1 MSSSTLAPQEK
12 MQRYTP
18 PHVLRRQLHGGLRAI
33 YYIVCTVLAILF
45 LAPIVWTMVT
55 SIKPPAEASASPPT
69 FLPSYLSWGNY
80 QHLAVFG
87 DGISIYT
94 TNSAVVAIGTVLC
107 TVMLSTLAGYGF
119 SRFRFPGKDI
129 LFVIILA
136 TLMIPFQ
143 SILIPLF
150 LVLRTLHLQNTLVGL
165 MLVYTTFQ
173 LPFGIFVMRN
183 AFDSVP
189 IEIEEAGLIDGC
201 SSWSILYRVMLSI
214 ITPGMLTVGLFAFFN
229 SWNEFLAALI
239 FMTDSS
245 KFTLPIMLLNAS
257 GGQFGSIDWGLIQ
270 AGITI
275 SMLPCLVLFLL
286 LQRYYVSGLAA
297 GAVKA

>member
-1 MSSSTLAPQEK
+1 MA
-12 MQRYTP
+12 
-18 PHVLRRQLHGGLRAI
+18 LHI
-33 YYIVCTVLAILF
+33 SYYVTCIVLAIIF
-45 LAPIVWTMVT
+45 LAPIIWAMVT
-55 SIKPPAEASASPPT
+55 SLKPPSEASASPPT
-69 FLPSYLSWGNY
+69 FLPSHLSWGNY

-87 DGISIYT
+87 DGIAIYT
-94 TNSAVVAIGTVLC
+94 FNSTVVALGTVIC
-107 TVMLSTLAGYGF
+107 TIILSTLAGYGF
-119 SRFRFPGKDI
+119 SRFRFPGKNI
-129 LFVIILA
+129 LFVMILA

-150 LVLRTLHLQNTLVGL
+150 LVLHVLQLQNTLPGL
-165 MLVYTTFQ
+165 MMVYTTFQ

-189 IEIEEAGLIDGC
+189 KEIEEAGLIDGC
-201 SSWSILYRVMLSI
+201 NSWSILYRVMLTI
-214 ITPGMLTVGLFAFFN
+214 VMPGVITVGLFAFFN

-257 GGQFGSIDWGLIQ
+257 SGQYGSIDWGMIQ

>member
-1 MSSSTLAPQEK
+1 MRMA
-12 MQRYTP
+12 
-18 PHVLRRQLHGGLRAI
+18 LHI
-33 YYIVCTVLAILF
+33 SYYVTCIVLAIIF
-45 LAPIVWTMVT
+45 LAPIIWAMVT
-55 SIKPPAEASASPPT
+55 SLKPPSEASASPPT
-69 FLPSYLSWGNY
+69 FLPSHLSWGNY

-87 DGISIYT
+87 DGIAIYT
-94 TNSAVVAIGTVLC
+94 FNSTVVALGTVIC
-107 TVMLSTLAGYGF
+107 TIILSTLAGYGF
-119 SRFRFPGKDI
+119 SRFRFPGKNI
-129 LFVIILA
+129 LFVMILA

-150 LVLRTLHLQNTLVGL
+150 LVLHVLQLQNTLPGL
-165 MLVYTTFQ
+165 MMVYTTFQ

-189 IEIEEAGLIDGC
+189 KEIEEAGLIDGC
-201 SSWSILYRVMLSI
+201 NSWSILYRVMLTI
-214 ITPGMLTVGLFAFFN
+214 VMPGVITVGLFAFFN

-257 GGQFGSIDWGLIQ
+257 SGQYGSIDWGMIQ

>member
-1 MSSSTLAPQEK
+1 MAQGRRKKVRSMTL
-12 MQRYTP
+12 Y
-18 PHVLRRQLHGGLRAI
+18 PHRQTRAALRTGYYVTCSAFAI
-33 YYIVCTVLAILF
+33 IF
-45 LAPIVWTMVT
+45 LAPIVWTMIT
-55 SIKPPAEASASPPT
+55 SLKPPAEASASPPT
-69 FLPSYLSWGNY
+69 FLPSQLSWGNY
-80 QHLAVFG
+80 QHLALFG
-87 DGISIYT
+87 DGVSIYT
-94 TNSAVVAIGTVLC
+94 FNSTVVALGTVIC
-107 TVMLSTLAGYGF
+107 TIILSTLGGYGF
-119 SRFRFPGKDI
+119 SRFRFRGKDG
-129 LFVIILA
+129 LFITILA

-150 LVLRTLHLQNTLVGL
+150 LVLHTLHLQNTLLGL

-189 IEIEEAGLIDGC
+189 REIEEAGLIDGC
-201 SSWSILYRVMLSI
+201 SSWSILYRVMLTVVMPGI
-214 ITPGMLTVGLFAFFN
+214 ITVGLFAFFN

-257 GGQFGSIDWGLIQ
+257 SGQYGAIDWGMIQ

>member
-1 MSSSTLAPQEK
+1 MLMLSPA
-12 MQRYTP
+12 
-18 PHVLRRQLHGGLRAI
+18 LRRPARVGARAS
-33 YYIVCTVLAILF
+33 YYVTSIALTILF

-55 SIKPPAEASASPPT
+55 SLKPPAEASASPPT
-69 FLPSYLSWGNY
+69 FLPSYLSWGSY
-80 QHLAVFG
+80 QHLARFS
-87 DGISIYT
+87 DGISVYAF
-94 TNSAVVAIGTVLC
+94 NSVAVALGTVIC
-107 TVMLSTLAGYGF
+107 TILLSVLGGYGF
-119 SRFRFPGKDI
+119 SRFQFPGKDA
-129 LFVIILA
+129 LFVTILA

-150 LVLRTLHLQNTLVGL
+150 LILRVVELHNTLLGL

-173 LPFGIFVMRN
+173 LPFGVFVMRN
-183 AFDSVP
+183 TFDSVP

-201 SSWSILYRVMLSI
+201 SSWSLLYRVMLKI
-214 ITPGMLTVGLFAFFN
+214 VVPGIVTVGLFAFFN

-245 KFTLPIMLLNAS
+245 KFTLPVMLLNAAS
-257 GGQFGSIDWGLIQ
+257 GQYGAIDWGMLQ
-270 AGITI
+270 AGITL
-275 SMLPCLVLFLL
+275 SMLPCLVLFLF